1 MLWLLPFQLQSS
13 YFRGPDIEWQFHPH
27 PPSQFSLFF
36 LAVKFF
42 NLIFYCDHLPIP
54 LGILAFRTP
63 GLKSNSMRATASYL
77 HEGLV
82 AMALH
87 YYIPQPQRHL
97 LWLICTGITYK
108 LVPIFGVFTNHQ
120 TSPLVRIVESINN
133 GLSLTIIINAYY
145 FQSILLLRLFQIWV
159 TSNLIGLDLVSFTTR
174 CPAIWI
180 GATY

>member
-1 MLWLLPFQLQSS
+1 MAPSFSTSIKL
-13 YFRGPDIEWQFHPH
+13 FRGAWHRMAI
-27 PPSQFSLFF
+27 PPPPPIPILIIF

-42 NLIFYCDHLPIP
+42 DLIFYCDHLPFP

-87 YYIPQPQRHL
+87 YYISQPQRHL

-145 FQSILLLRLFQIWV
+145 FQSIFLLRLFQIWV
-159 TSNLIGLDLVSFTTR
+159 TSNL
-174 CPAIWI
+174 W
-180 GATY
+180 